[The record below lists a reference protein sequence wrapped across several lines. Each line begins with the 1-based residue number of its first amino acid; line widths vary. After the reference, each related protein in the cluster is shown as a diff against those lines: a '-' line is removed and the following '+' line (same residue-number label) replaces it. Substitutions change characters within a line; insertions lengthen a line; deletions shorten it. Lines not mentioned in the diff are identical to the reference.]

1 MHLIC
6 AHQTLPACSDNPL
19 VNLARLFDLAVVLL
33 SQGHCRKQHN
43 SWVTGG
49 LRTSAVFHKWN
60 GYITVHLWRR
70 APQLFFFF
78 LEACMSKG
86 EAPNALVKKE
96 KYYSILQADIT

>member
-19 VNLARLFDLAVVLL
+19 VNLARLFDLAVALL

-49 LRTSAVFHKWN
+49 LRTLAVFHKWN